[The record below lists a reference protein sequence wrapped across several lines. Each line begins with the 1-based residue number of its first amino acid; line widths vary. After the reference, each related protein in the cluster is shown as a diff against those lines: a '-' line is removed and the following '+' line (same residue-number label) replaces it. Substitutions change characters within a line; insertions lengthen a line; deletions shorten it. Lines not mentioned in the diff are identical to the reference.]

1 MAWNWLSRFLGKKK
15 RGLGF
20 RERIERLSQE
30 SHVDAT
36 KQIVVI
42 QKNISN
48 PVLTLI
54 CLGCVAVGIVIGAL
68 YPVMRSGSD
77 GALHKT
83 AETPKAVVPVKTE
96 VVVKTSTP
104 PSPAETKEVVKP
116 EPLPPPKKA
125 DTVEVK
131 ANELE
136 AIKRRNEA
144 LREKVAKIR

>member
-54 CLGCVAVGIVIGAL
+54 CLGCVAVGIVIGVF

-77 GALHKT
+77 GALSKT

-96 VVVKTSTP
+96 VVVKTSP
-104 PSPAETKEVVKP
+104 PSQAETKEAVKSA
-116 EPLPPPKKA
+116 PLPPPKKE
-125 DTVEVK
+125 TVPVIK
-131 ANELE
+131 NLTE
-136 AIKRRNEA
+136 AEK
-144 LREKVAKIR
+144 LRLQITGQ